1 MSGLRYRRG
10 RDESPIHFGADAMEE
25 FLQIVKKV
33 TLALVGGGAAF
44 LAFYMALFT
53 LIMFLVPT
61 SSPNQA
67 EEWTNTVVTVF
78 GIKTT
83 LLWIQRLKGAAIG
96 ISIVLPLAAVAWFS
110 IRALIQ
116 QR

>member
-1 MSGLRYRRG
+1 
-10 RDESPIHFGADAMEE
+10 MEE
-25 FLQIVKKV
+25 VLQILKKV
-33 TLALVGGGAAF
+33 ILVLVGGGAAF

-53 LIMFLVPT
+53 SIMVLVPT
-61 SSPNQA
+61 SSPNQL

-78 GIKTT
+78 GIKIT

-96 ISIVLPLAAVAWFS
+96 MSIVLPLAAIAWFLLR
-110 IRALIQ
+110 ILIK

>member
-1 MSGLRYRRG
+1 
-10 RDESPIHFGADAMEE
+10 MEE
-25 FLQIVKKV
+25 ILQVLKRV

-44 LAFYMALFT
+44 LTLYMALFT

-61 SSPNQA
+61 SSPYQA
-67 EEWTNTVVTVF
+67 QEWTNTVVTVF

-110 IRALIQ
+110 LGALI
-116 QR
+116 R

>member
-1 MSGLRYRRG
+1 
-10 RDESPIHFGADAMEE
+10 MEE
-25 FLQIVKKV
+25 ILQILKKV
-33 TLALVGGGAAF
+33 TLALVGGGAAL

-61 SSPNQA
+61 SSANQA

-83 LLWIQRLKGAAIG
+83 LLWIQRLKGAVIG
-96 ISIVLPLAAVAWFS
+96 IGIVLPLAAVAWFS

>member
-1 MSGLRYRRG
+1 
-10 RDESPIHFGADAMEE
+10 MEE
-25 FLQIVKKV
+25 VLQILKKV
-33 TLALVGGGAAF
+33 ILGLVGGGAAL

-53 LIMFLVPT
+53 SIMVLVPT
-61 SSPNQA
+61 SSPNQL

-78 GIKTT
+78 GIKIT

-96 ISIVLPLAAVAWFS
+96 ISLILPLAAVAWFS
-110 IRALIQ
+110 LRGFIQ

>member
-1 MSGLRYRRG
+1 
-10 RDESPIHFGADAMEE
+10 MEE
-25 FLQIVKKV
+25 ILQLLKKV

-44 LAFYMALFT
+44 LTFYMALFT
-53 LIMFLVPT
+53 SIMVLVPT
-61 SSPNQA
+61 SSPNQL

-78 GIKTT
+78 DIKIT

-96 ISIVLPLAAVAWFS
+96 ISVILPLAAVAWFS
-110 IRALIQ
+110 LRALIQ